1 YKCEECGEAFK
12 HSTDLTKHQR
22 THTDE
27 RPYKCAQCGKGFVQS
42 SNLIRHQ
49 LTHTGEKP

>member
-1 YKCEECGEAFK
+1 YKCGKCGKSFAQSSILIRHQRIHSGERPYKCEECGKTFK

-27 RPYKCAQCGKGFVQS
+27 RP
-42 SNLIRHQ
+42 
-49 LTHTGEKP
+49 